1 MIFDLT
7 VLIFLRLSS
16 KVYRYYSSLFNIRYR
31 NKSVR
36 NLCSERFIDKFLGL
50 FGEAPAGEGLGVLR
64 KNGCDKMEGV

>member
-1 MIFDLT
+1 MIFELT

-16 KVYRYYSSLFNIRYR
+16 KVYRYYGSLYNIRYR

-36 NLCSERFIDKFLGL
+36 NLVPSIFIDKFLGL

-64 KNGCDKMEGV
+64 KNGCEKMEGV